1 MLNCII
7 YKTVIIQQSTQ
18 FIEIKTDSKYNSIL
32 GMELKNLFLNN
43 YDYQSIFTF
52 LLNYQSLELHD
63 IVLDYVAKQTP

>member
-1 MLNCII
+1 MLNCIV

-32 GMELKNLFLNN
+32 GMELRNLILNN